1 MRYDLSKLGMFSRF
15 CQNCRDLR
23 CLFLIH
29 CAVVIINKGTRFVFG
44 SRHDRRTY
52 GASPD
57 NATYDTAGFNSS
69 HRQIRK
75 RHTNGKRTC
84 FGTLYSLVCWLE
96 DTMFLIYIS
105 LALWKSQSKFLDI
118 ALANFSCRARLEQKT
133 HQHDPLLS
141 RIGKHVSRQF
151 RLIKDQSK
159 EVTCDKDRKVL
170 VNGQFL
176 LRDTSMNN
184 I

>member
-1 MRYDLSKLGMFSRF
+1 MLTSGPGLCLDLDENHPPGHSR
-15 CQNCRDLR
+15 RA
-23 CLFLIH
+23 H
-29 CAVVIINKGTRFVFG
+29 
-44 SRHDRRTY
+44 
-52 GASPD
+52 GASPN

-84 FGTLYSLVCWLE
+84 FETLYSLVCRLE
-96 DTMFLIYIS
+96 DMFLIYIS

-141 RIGKHVSRQF
+141 RIGKHISRQF
-151 RLIKDQSK
+151 GLIKEQSK
-159 EVTCDKDRKVL
+159 EVTSDKDRKVL

-176 LRDTSMNN
+176 LRDISTKN